1 MTDHQPS
8 TTTSSSNT
16 NEMNRQQQQRAGA
29 TTIMMT
35 VPTKDPDS
43 EDHRSGIA
51 TSKLEDHFLYY
62 SNDEVRMNALRN
74 DTQDQQPQ
82 EPPHFH
88 EVQRKTCISF
98 ELHPSKA
105 LFTPDDDDDND
116 DIDFDA
122 LLDQFIARAA

>member
-1 MTDHQPS
+1 
-8 TTTSSSNT
+8 
-16 NEMNRQQQQRAGA
+16 
-29 TTIMMT
+29 MMT

-51 TSKLEDHFLYY
+51 TSKLEDPFLYY

-105 LFTPDDDDDND
+105 LFTPDDDDDD
-116 DIDFDA
+116 DDNIDFDA
-122 LLDQFIARAA
+122 LLNQFIARAA